1 MHSVKLLTYAQLIR
15 KLRME
20 QAADM
25 LLQEKY
31 SVETIGSTVGY
42 ADTSSFCRAFAA
54 YYKMTPGEYAETQL
68 HETRGQTPC
77 LAHNS

>member
-42 ADTSSFCRAFAA
+42 ANTSSFCRAFAA
-54 YYKMTPGEYAETQL
+54 YYKMTPGEYAESLTT
-68 HETRGQTPC
+68 HEFS
-77 LAHNS
+77 AE